1 MTSSRRDTE
10 LATRTRAV
18 LDAAA
23 GHVFG
28 TEPGRLAAE
37 LYDVLA
43 RTTDD
48 ADRARVAAALARCWV
63 YGGHADRA
71 AVFADEALARAEKTE
86 DPELIADCLDA
97 VLAANWGPDEL
108 ALRQQ
113 TAGRLDDV
121 SAHVLDPE
129 ARLRGHLWGLQI
141 GWETLRVPVIQRQLR
156 ALESLAEESPRA
168 RFFAASRRWMYDHV
182 RGVQRAD
189 LIGIAESAAAEA
201 GLPDGWMVTSLMR
214 GYSALHTGDS
224 KTVAEALELMEEFA
238 RSEGVTEVATE
249 AAAVWALAGRPDRA
263 QVLLEEL
270 GPDVLETLPRDVNYL
285 LNLQCVLEAALA
297 VHNEELV
304 RTAVRLLT
312 PYGNRAVLNAG
323 AVYFHGVTDDT
334 LARAAALTG
343 DVEQAGLLRTRALQT
358 YLRIGATWW
367 HDRLQSQAEV
377 PAEAV
382 VHFHLSHDGL
392 WLIGASPG
400 RPMRALRGFDYLQ
413 RLLAQPGQTVSAVDL
428 MTGGAATVIQSDS
441 GPRLDRQ
448 AAAAYRQ
455 RLTDLASELA
465 EANDWADLARAESL
479 AAERE
484 ALLSELSSA
493 EGLGGRSRATGSTAE
508 RARVAATKAITAAIT
523 RIEAVDPALATHLR
537 DAVRT
542 GTDCSYR
549 PRPDDRLTWLLS
561 NQAAAGGVKMPNWL
575 PDGSRR

>member
-1 MTSSRRDTE
+1 VIGVTSSRRDTE
-10 LATRTRAV
+10 VAARTRAV

-71 AVFADEALARAEKTE
+71 AAFADEALAHAEKTG
-86 DPELIADCLDA
+86 DAELVADCLDA

-108 ALRQQ
+108 ALRRR
-113 TAGRLDDV
+113 TAGRLDQV

-129 ARLRGHLWGLQI
+129 ARLRGHLWGLQV

-156 ALESLAEESPRA
+156 ALELLAEESPRA
-168 RFFAASRRWMYDHV
+168 RFFATTRRWMYDHV
-182 RGVQRAD
+182 RGVPRAE
-189 LIGIAESAAAEA
+189 LIEVAEGAAEEA
-201 GLPDGWMVTSLMR
+201 GLADGWMVTSVMR
-214 GYSALHTGDS
+214 GYTAVHAGDWTTAVEIIE
-224 KTVAEALELMEEFA
+224 KMEEFG
-238 RSEGVTEVATE
+238 RSEGVTEVTAE
-249 AAAVWALAGRPDRA
+249 AASVWALLGRPERA
-263 QVLLEEL
+263 QLLLEQL

-285 LNLQCVLEAALA
+285 LNLQCVLDAALA
-297 VHNEELV
+297 VGNEELV

-312 PYGNRAVLNAG
+312 PYANRAVLNAG

-343 DVEQAGLLRTRALQT
+343 DLEQAGLLRARALQA

-367 HDRLQSQAEV
+367 HDRLQRQSDV
-377 PAEAV
+377 PNDVRGFAARV
-382 VHFHLSHDGL
+382 GVDRAHSGPVHFHPAHDGL
-392 WLIGASPG
+392 WLIGPSPG
-400 RPMRALRGFDYLQ
+400 QPMRALRGFDYVQ
-413 RLLAQPGQTVSAVDL
+413 RLLAQPGQTLSAVDL
-428 MTGGAATVIQSDS
+428 VTGGAATVIQSDT

-465 EANDWADLARAESL
+465 EANDWADLARVESL

-493 EGLGGRSRATGSTAE
+493 EGLGGRTRATGSTAE
-508 RARVAATKAITAAIT
+508 RARVAATKAITTAIT

-542 GTDCSYR
+542 GSDCTYR
-549 PRPDDRLTWLLS
+549 PRPDDRRTWLLS
-561 NQAAAGGVKMPNWL
+561 
-575 PDGSRR
+575 S

>member
-1 MTSSRRDTE
+1 VIGVTSSRRDTE
-10 LATRTRAV
+10 LAARTRAV

-71 AVFADEALARAEKTE
+71 AAFADEALAHAEKTG
-86 DPELIADCLDA
+86 DAELVADCLDA

-113 TAGRLDDV
+113 TAGRLDQV

-129 ARLRGHLWGLQI
+129 ARLRGHLWGLQV

-156 ALESLAEESPRA
+156 ALELLAEESPRA
-168 RFFAASRRWMYDHV
+168 RFFATTRRWMYDHV
-182 RGVQRAD
+182 RGVPRAE
-189 LIGIAESAAAEA
+189 LIEVAEGAAEEA
-201 GLPDGWMVTSLMR
+201 GLADGWMVTSVMR
-214 GYSALHTGDS
+214 GYTAVHAGDS
-224 KTVAEALELMEEFA
+224 TTAAEIIEKMEEFG
-238 RSEGVTEVATE
+238 RSEGVTEVTAE
-249 AAAVWALAGRPDRA
+249 AASVWALLGRPERA
-263 QVLLEEL
+263 QLLLEQL

-285 LNLQCVLEAALA
+285 LNLQCVLDAALA
-297 VHNEELV
+297 VGNEELV

-312 PYGNRAVLNAG
+312 PYANRAVLNAG

-343 DVEQAGLLRTRALQT
+343 DLEQAGLLRARALQA

-367 HDRLQSQAEV
+367 HDRLQRQSDV
-377 PAEAV
+377 PNDVRGFAARV
-382 VHFHLSHDGL
+382 GVDRAHSGPVHFHPAHDGL
-392 WLIGASPG
+392 WLIGASSG
-400 RPMRALRGFDYLQ
+400 QPMRALRGFDYVQ
-413 RLLAQPGQTVSAVDL
+413 RLLAQPGQTLSAVDL
-428 MTGGAATVIQSDS
+428 VTGGAATVIQSDT

-484 ALLSELSSA
+484 ALMSELSSA
-493 EGLGGRSRATGSTAE
+493 EGFGGRTRATGSTAE
-508 RARVAATKAITAAIT
+508 RARVAATKAITTAIT

-542 GTDCSYR
+542 GSDCTYR
-549 PRPDDRLTWLLS
+549 PRPDDRRTWLLS
-561 NQAAAGGVKMPNWL
+561 
-575 PDGSRR
+575 S